1 MNQLIFQGLLTLLVT
16 TLPFINASAQP
27 KKAQLSDR
35 VSVEFPGQFRR
46 LQMESIIIYQFKD
59 STGTYRAIVSDVE
72 SAGIYAQEIK
82 EEMPKPAFWDDYI
95 EVLPRKMNFEG
106 TLTQR
111 KLKKV
116 NGMEVMELIFEGL
129 AEEEAPDEKSHIAV
143 AAFFDGTVLF
153 EIMYMNDG
161 AATDSVSKQKFL
173 NSLQIKQN
181 Q

>member
-1 MNQLIFQGLLTLLVT
+1 MNQLIFQGLLALLFT
-16 TLPFINASAQP
+16 TLPFINASAQL

-59 STGTYRAIVSDVE
+59 STGTYRATVSDLAA
-72 SAGIYAQEIK
+72 AGISAQELK
-82 EEMPKPAFWDDYI
+82 DEKSKTEFWDDYI
-95 EVLPRKMNFEG
+95 EVLTRKLEVEVK
-106 TLTQR
+106 LTHR
-111 KLKKV
+111 KLKPV
-116 NGMEVMELIFEGL
+116 NGAEVMELIFEGL